1 VTALVAYTWSH
12 SIDTTSGIRTSDSD
26 TLFSQDGRCMLC
38 DRGSSAFDNRHRLV
52 VSGLYDLPIGK
63 GRKMDVQNRFL
74 EAIVGGWQLG
84 GITTWRA
91 GFPINPSAGE
101 NRANTNIGNDRPD
114 ASGQSQGVDHATTE
128 RWFNTAAFIRGPI
141 YQFGNAGRNS
151 VLGPAGF
158 SIDSTLQK
166 TFRMPK
172 EGHELQFRWEAY
184 NALNHPVWGFPNT
197 SLTSPNF
204 GRITSTT
211 TSMRQM
217 QFALKYVF

>member
-1 VTALVAYTWSH
+1 
-12 SIDTTSGIRTSDSD
+12 
-26 TLFSQDGRCMLC
+26 
-38 DRGSSAFDNRHRLV
+38 
-52 VSGLYDLPIGK
+52 
-63 GRKMDVQNRFL
+63 MDVQNKFL
-74 EAIVGGWQLG
+74 DAIVGGWQLG

-91 GFPINPSAGE
+91 GFPINPTAGV

-114 ASGQSQGVDHATTE
+114 ASGQSQNVDHATTE
-128 RWFNTAAFIRGPI
+128 RWFNTAAFVLQPI

-184 NALNHPVWGFPNT
+184 NALNHPVWGFPNA
-197 SLTSPNF
+197 SLSSPNF
-204 GRITSTT
+204 GRITGTT